1 MTAGHTIGS
10 APARDT
16 SPRPWHAAAGLLL
29 LAAAVFLIVEQA
41 GFRTIE
47 AAVTAHVVQL
57 VTTGHTNSAGSI
69 VYFGLGTGDVEG
81 IVITT
86 LCSTVVLV
94 TPLLALAGILLLMPS
109 FRAVR
114 VTFGLLLAL
123 ALAAA
128 CNLARYAA
136 AAAAM
141 QRWGR
146 PGFDL
151 VHEYLGSLL
160 VIFGFAAAFILLLWI
175 ATRRPRSSRRHT
187 A

>member
-1 MTAGHTIGS
+1 MTDHPIG
-10 APARDT
+10 AVPARDT
-16 SPRPWHAAAGLLL
+16 SSNPWRAATGLLL
-29 LAAAVFLIVEQA
+29 LAAAVFLIVEQTA
-41 GFRTIE
+41 FRTVE
-47 AAVTAHVVQL
+47 ATVTASVVQL
-57 VTTGHTNSAGSI
+57 VTAGHTNSAGSI
-69 VYFGLGTGDVEG
+69 VYFGLGTGNVEG

-109 FRAVR
+109 FRVLR
-114 VTFGLLLAL
+114 VTAGLLLAL

-160 VIFGFAAAFILLLWI
+160 VIFGFAAAFILLLRI
-175 ATRRPRSSRRHT
+175 ATRRPASSRHHT
-187 A
+187 V